1 MQRLVAALLA
11 CAVCLAAAASD
22 SLYATTLR
30 GQGAGS
36 GFIAGNLFA
45 IDHTTAAPT
54 LIGPIR
60 VGDAAVGIAAVG
72 THPRTGQLYGI
83 TAGLSPTLPRS
94 LVKIDL
100 DNGNASVVGPIRVR
114 GSDIGFAPDG
124 TLYMWSPDIDRMV
137 KVDLETAAVA
147 PLGPSGLEGV
157 AGGGIAIPARGG
169 KAFVAVTGASGTLDT
184 IDLET
189 GAATR
194 GPQLTGA
201 PFATAMDNMTFSPA
215 GVLYAVNSNG
225 GAPSSAALVTID
237 TESGAVTKIGPL
249 PDDVRGLIFAPER
262 AGRLSPSSVRQWTLV
277 VLGLVGVALIG
288 YAIST
293 R

>member
-11 CAVCLAAAASD
+11 CAVSLAAAASD
-22 SLYATTLR
+22 TLYATTLR

-36 GFIAGNLFA
+36 GFVAGNLFA
-45 IDHTTAAPT
+45 IDANTAAPT

-60 VGDAAVGIAAVG
+60 VGDTAVGIAAVG
-72 THPRTGQLYGI
+72 AHPRTGQLYGI
-83 TAGLSPTLPRS
+83 TAGLSPALPRS
-94 LVKIDL
+94 LVKVDL
-100 DNGNASVVGPIRVR
+100 DNGNATIVGALKVR

-124 TLYMWSPDIDRMV
+124 TLYMWSPDMDRMV
-137 KVDLETAAVA
+137 KVDLATAAVT

-169 KAFVAVTGASGTLDT
+169 KAFVAVTGASGTLDS

-189 GAATR
+189 GVATR

-201 PFATAMDNMTFSPA
+201 PFATAMDNMTFSPS
-215 GVLYAVNSNG
+215 GVLYGVNSNG

-237 TESGAVTKIGPL
+237 TESGVVTKIGPL
-249 PDDVRGLIFAPER
+249 PDDVRGIIFAPER
-262 AGRLSPSSVRQWTLV
+262 TGPLSPSSVRQWTLV
-277 VLGLVGVALIG
+277 VLGLIGVGLIG